1 MFGAIGI
8 GALIG
13 ALGAKQRGGNLLKG
27 ALGGAALGGIGGML
41 GAKYGTGGGLF
52 GFGKKMLPN
61 ALGLGAIG
69 MGTEML
75 GQQEAN
81 QAALAGRRR
90 MMDEEEERRLDR
102 LRKIAGYDIADPKN
116 FLTPDSYFG
125 TNAAR
130 GGAIRRKYE
139 MGGGVDNSGIMSVAE
154 NKPHPL
160 TAFKD
165 LYDRY
170 ITEGV
175 PIAGEQEPL
184 SFKDFFEIIQTK
196 IPKAARGGRVHAAS
210 GMYLGDDGMYD
221 KFLDNPMLTKA
232 QRGEMMMG
240 ENDYNSMEK
249 GPEGYQYDIEIDGD
263 NYDYSFAERFTND
276 PEKKKK
282 IMDMI
287 MMEARLKQPTGR
299 LLQSTIDTTADNQL
313 IGGLGSGGEDR
324 FNRQVELMEDRA
336 MDFGRAVEDDPSFT
350 KAQRGELME
359 MIASRTNPMVF
370 RAQGGIADLDM
381 RSGGESMG
389 PGTGTSD
396 DVPAMLSDG
405 EFVVTAKA
413 VENLG
418 GGDRMMGAR
427 RMYQMMNSL
436 DPNSQK
442 PGEMNYV
449 GRG

>member
-41 GAKYGTGGGLF
+41 GAKYGGGGGLF
-52 GFGKKMLPN
+52 GFGTKMLPN
-61 ALGLGAIG
+61 ALAISGIG
-69 MGTEML
+69 MGTERL

-90 MMDEEEERRLDR
+90 LMDEEEERRIAR
-102 LRKIAGYDIADPKN
+102 LSKIAGYDVADSKN
-116 FLTPDSYFG
+116 FLTPQSYFG
-125 TNAAR
+125 INAAR

-139 MGGGVDNSGIMSVAE
+139 MGGGVDNTGIMSVAE

-196 IPKAARGGRVHAAS
+196 IPKAARGGRVHAAA

-221 KFLDNPMLTKA
+221 KFLDNPMLNK
-232 QRGEMMMG
+232 ESMMG
-240 ENDYNSMEK
+240 ENDYNSMQVDEK
-249 GPEGYQYDIEIDGD
+249 
-263 NYDYSFAERFTND
+263 
-276 PEKKKK
+276 
-282 IMDMI
+282 
-287 MMEARLKQPTGR
+287 AREEYMKG
-299 LLQSTIDTTADNQL
+299 
-313 IGGLGSGGEDR
+313 IGGMQMAAGG
-324 FNRQVELMEDRA
+324 M
-336 MDFGRAVEDDPSFT
+336 
-350 KAQRGELME
+350 
-359 MIASRTNPMVF
+359 
-370 RAQGGIADLDM
+370 ADLDM

-418 GGDRMMGAR
+418 GGDRMMGAK
-427 RMYQMMNSL
+427 RMYQMMNTL

-449 GRG
+449 GHG

>member
-90 MMDEEEERRLDR
+90 LMDEEEERRLNR
-102 LRKIAGYDIADPKN
+102 LRQIAGYDIADSKN
-116 FLTPDSYFG
+116 FLTPQSYF
-125 TNAAR
+125 AAR
-130 GGAIRRKYE
+130 GGAIRRKYD
-139 MGGGVDNSGIMSVAE
+139 MGGDVDNSGIMSVAE

-196 IPKAARGGRVHAAS
+196 IPKAARGGRVHAAA

-232 QRGEMMMG
+232 QRGEMMSNALHDFSIQQMLKDNSMINRESILG
-240 ENDYNSMEK
+240 EDDYNSME
-249 GPEGYQYDIEIDGD
+249 IDED
-263 NYDYSFAERFTND
+263 ARAEYMNEVLKR
-276 PEKKKK
+276 
-282 IMDMI
+282 
-287 MMEARLKQPTGR
+287 ARSKQPEGR
-299 LLQSTIDTTADNQL
+299 LLQSTIDTTDQNMRMMGDNMP
-313 IGGLGSGGEDR
+313 S
-324 FNRQVELMEDRA
+324 LMTYRA
-336 MDFGRAVEDDPSFT
+336 
-350 KAQRGELME
+350 RG
-359 MIASRTNPMVF
+359 
-370 RAQGGIADLDM
+370 GGIADLDM
-381 RSGGESMG
+381 RSGGESIG

-418 GGDRMMGAR
+418 GGDRMMGAK
-427 RMYQMMNSL
+427 RMYQMMNTL

-449 GRG
+449 GHG

>member
-41 GAKYGTGGGLF
+41 GAKFGGNAGGLF
-52 GFGKKMLPN
+52 GFGTKMLPN
-61 ALGLGAIG
+61 AAALGGIG

-90 MMDEEEERRLDR
+90 LMDEEEERRLDR
-102 LRKIAGYDIADPKN
+102 LRKIAGYDIADSKN

-125 TNAAR
+125 VNAAR
-130 GGAIRRKYE
+130 GGAIRRRYE

-196 IPKAARGGRVHAAS
+196 IPKAARGGRVHAAA

-221 KFLDNPMLTKA
+221 KFLENPMLN
-232 QRGEMMMG
+232 RESMMG
-240 ENDYNSMEK
+240 ENDYNSMEIDADAQEEYFK
-249 GPEGYQYDIEIDGD
+249 GIGSKFNDMPALGEPVRGTTGMDED
-263 NYDYSFAERFTND
+263 NF
-276 PEKKKK
+276 
-282 IMDMI
+282 IMV
-287 MMEARLKQPTGR
+287 PGP
-299 LLQSTIDTTADNQL
+299 N
-313 IGGLGSGGEDR
+313 G
-324 FNRQVELMEDRA
+324 
-336 MDFGRAVEDDPSFT
+336 
-350 KAQRGELME
+350 E
-359 MIASRTNPMVF
+359 MIKVKPAMREMPGPDADGFFMMPGPDGEMTKVKPAMRGF
-370 RAQGGIADLDM
+370 KAAGGIADLDM

-418 GGDRMMGAR
+418 GGDRMMGAK
-427 RMYQMMNSL
+427 RMYQMMNNL

-449 GRG
+449 GHG

>member
-41 GAKYGTGGGLF
+41 GAKFGGGGGIF
-52 GFGKKMLPN
+52 GFGTKYGNLLP
-61 ALGLGAIG
+61 AAGVV

-90 MMDEEEERRLDR
+90 LMDEEEERRLDR
-102 LRKIAGYDIADPKN
+102 LRQIAGYDIADPKN

-196 IPKAARGGRVHAAS
+196 IPKAARGGRVHAAA

-221 KFLDNPMLTKA
+221 KFLDNPMLN
-232 QRGEMMMG
+232 RESMMG
-240 ENDYNSMEK
+240 ENDYNSME
-249 GPEGYQYDIEIDGD
+249 IDED
-263 NYDYSFAERFTND
+263 AQTEYMNEVLKR
-276 PEKKKK
+276 
-282 IMDMI
+282 
-287 MMEARLKQPTGR
+287 ARSKQPEGR
-299 LLQSTIDTTADNQL
+299 LLQSTIDITDQNMRMMGDNMP
-313 IGGLGSGGEDR
+313 S
-324 FNRQVELMEDRA
+324 LMTYRA
-336 MDFGRAVEDDPSFT
+336 
-350 KAQRGELME
+350 RG
-359 MIASRTNPMVF
+359 
-370 RAQGGIADLDM
+370 GGIADLDM

-418 GGDRMMGAR
+418 GGDRMMGAK

>member
-41 GAKYGTGGGLF
+41 GAKFGGGGGIF
-52 GFGKKMLPN
+52 GFGTKYGNLLP
-61 ALGLGAIG
+61 AAGVV

-90 MMDEEEERRLDR
+90 LMDEEEERRLDR
-102 LRKIAGYDIADPKN
+102 LRQIAGYDIADPKN

-130 GGAIRRKYE
+130 GGSIRRRYE
-139 MGGGVDNSGIMSVAE
+139 MGGDVDNSGIMSVAE

-196 IPKAARGGRVHAAS
+196 IPKAARGGRVHAAA

-221 KFLDNPMLTKA
+221 KFLDNPMLN
-232 QRGEMMMG
+232 RESMMG
-240 ENDYNSMEK
+240 ENDYNSME
-249 GPEGYQYDIEIDGD
+249 IDED
-263 NYDYSFAERFTND
+263 AQTEYMNEVLKR
-276 PEKKKK
+276 
-282 IMDMI
+282 
-287 MMEARLKQPTGR
+287 ARSKQPEGR
-299 LLQSTIDTTADNQL
+299 LLQSTIDITDQNMRMMGDNMP
-313 IGGLGSGGEDR
+313 S
-324 FNRQVELMEDRA
+324 LMTYRA
-336 MDFGRAVEDDPSFT
+336 
-350 KAQRGELME
+350 RG
-359 MIASRTNPMVF
+359 
-370 RAQGGIADLDM
+370 GGIADLDM

-418 GGDRMMGAR
+418 GGDRMMGAK

>member
-41 GAKYGTGGGLF
+41 GAKYGGGAGGIF
-52 GFGKKMLPN
+52 GFGTKYGNLLP
-61 ALGLGAIG
+61 AAGVV

-90 MMDEEEERRLDR
+90 LMDEEEEKRLAR
-102 LRKIAGYDIADPKN
+102 LSKIAGYNIADPKN
-116 FLTPDSYFG
+116 FLTPQSYF
-125 TNAAR
+125 AAR
-130 GGAIRRKYE
+130 GGAIRRKYD
-139 MGGGVDNSGIMSVAE
+139 MGGDVDNSGIMSVAE

-196 IPKAARGGRVHAAS
+196 IPKAARGGRVHAAA

-221 KFLDNPMLTKA
+221 KFLGNPMLTKA

-276 PEKKKK
+276 PEKRKK

-287 MMEARLKQPTGR
+287 MMEARLKQPT
-299 LLQSTIDTTADNQL
+299 
-313 IGGLGSGGEDR
+313 
-324 FNRQVELMEDRA
+324 
-336 MDFGRAVEDDPSFT
+336 
-350 KAQRGELME
+350 
-359 MIASRTNPMVF
+359 
-370 RAQGGIADLDM
+370 
-381 RSGGESMG
+381 
-389 PGTGTSD
+389 
-396 DVPAMLSDG
+396 
-405 EFVVTAKA
+405 
-413 VENLG
+413 
-418 GGDRMMGAR
+418 
-427 RMYQMMNSL
+427 
-436 DPNSQK
+436 
-442 PGEMNYV
+442 
-449 GRG
+449 

>member
-41 GAKYGTGGGLF
+41 GAKYGGGGGGLF
-52 GFGKKMLPN
+52 GFGTKMLPN
-61 ALGLGAIG
+61 AIGLGAIG

-90 MMDEEEERRLDR
+90 LMDEEEERRLNR
-102 LRKIAGYDIADPKN
+102 LRQIAGYDIADSKN
-116 FLTPDSYFG
+116 FLTPQSYF
-125 TNAAR
+125 AAR
-130 GGAIRRKYE
+130 GGAIRRKYD
-139 MGGGVDNSGIMSVAE
+139 MGGDVDNSGIMSVAE

-232 QRGEMMMG
+232 QRGEMMSNALHDFSIQQMLKDNSMINRESILG
-240 ENDYNSMEK
+240 EDDYNSME
-249 GPEGYQYDIEIDGD
+249 IDED
-263 NYDYSFAERFTND
+263 ARAEYMNEVLKR
-276 PEKKKK
+276 
-282 IMDMI
+282 
-287 MMEARLKQPTGR
+287 ARSKQPEGR
-299 LLQSTIDTTADNQL
+299 LLQSTIDTTDQNMRMMGDNMP
-313 IGGLGSGGEDR
+313 S
-324 FNRQVELMEDRA
+324 LMTYRA
-336 MDFGRAVEDDPSFT
+336 
-350 KAQRGELME
+350 RG
-359 MIASRTNPMVF
+359 
-370 RAQGGIADLDM
+370 GGIADLDM
-381 RSGGESMG
+381 RSGGESIG

-418 GGDRMMGAR
+418 GGDRMMGAK
-427 RMYQMMNSL
+427 RMYQMMNTL

-449 GRG
+449 GHG

>member
-52 GFGKKMLPN
+52 GFGKEMLPN

-90 MMDEEEERRLDR
+90 MMDEEEERRLNR
-102 LRKIAGYDIADPKN
+102 LRQIAGYDIADSKN
-116 FLTPDSYFG
+116 FLTPQSYF
-125 TNAAR
+125 AAR
-130 GGAIRRKYE
+130 GGAIRRKYD
-139 MGGGVDNSGIMSVAE
+139 MGGDVDNSGIMSVAE

-196 IPKAARGGRVHAAS
+196 IPKAARGGRVHAAA

-221 KFLDNPMLTKA
+221 KFLDNPMLN
-232 QRGEMMMG
+232 RESMMG
-240 ENDYNSMEK
+240 ENDYNSME
-249 GPEGYQYDIEIDGD
+249 IDED
-263 NYDYSFAERFTND
+263 AQTEYMNEVLKR
-276 PEKKKK
+276 
-282 IMDMI
+282 
-287 MMEARLKQPTGR
+287 ARSKQPEGR
-299 LLQSTIDTTADNQL
+299 LLQSTIDITDQNMRMMGDNMP
-313 IGGLGSGGEDR
+313 S
-324 FNRQVELMEDRA
+324 LMTYRA
-336 MDFGRAVEDDPSFT
+336 
-350 KAQRGELME
+350 RG
-359 MIASRTNPMVF
+359 
-370 RAQGGIADLDM
+370 GGIADLDM

-418 GGDRMMGAR
+418 GGDRMMGAK

>member
-41 GAKYGTGGGLF
+41 GAKYGGGAGGLF
-52 GFGKKMLPN
+52 GFGKTMLPN
-61 ALGLGAIG
+61 AIGLGAIG

-90 MMDEEEERRLDR
+90 MMDEEEERRIAR
-102 LRKIAGYDIADPKN
+102 LSKIAGYDVADSKN
-116 FLTPDSYFG
+116 FLTPQSYFG
-125 TNAAR
+125 INAAR

-154 NKPHPL
+154 NKTHPL

-196 IPKAARGGRVHAAS
+196 IPKAARGGRVHAAG
-210 GMYLGDDGMYD
+210 GMYLGNDGMYD
-221 KFLDNPMLTKA
+221 KFLDNPMLNK
-232 QRGEMMMG
+232 ESMMG
-240 ENDYNSMEK
+240 EDDYNSMEIDEDAQTRYINELLK
-249 GPEGYQYDIEIDGD
+249 KRATEGEYEYPIGKPGMGEGEYPIGKPGMGEYQL
-263 NYDYSFAERFTND
+263 
-276 PEKKKK
+276 P
-282 IMDMI
+282 
-287 MMEARLKQPTGR
+287 
-299 LLQSTIDTTADNQL
+299 
-313 IGGLGSGGEDR
+313 IGKPGMGEYQ
-324 FNRQVELMEDRA
+324 F
-336 MDFGRAVEDDPSFT
+336 
-350 KAQRGELME
+350 KA
-359 MIASRTNPMVF
+359 A
-370 RAQGGIADLDM
+370 GGIADLDM

-418 GGDRMMGAR
+418 GGDRMMGAK
-427 RMYQMMNSL
+427 RMYQMMNTL

-449 GRG
+449 GHG

>member
-41 GAKYGTGGGLF
+41 GAKYGGGGGLF
-52 GFGKKMLPN
+52 GFGTKMLPN
-61 ALGLGAIG
+61 AAALAGIG

-90 MMDEEEERRLDR
+90 LMDEEEERRLDR
-102 LRKIAGYDIADPKN
+102 LRQIAGYDIADSKN
-116 FLTPDSYFG
+116 FLTPQSYF
-125 TNAAR
+125 AAR
-130 GGAIRRKYE
+130 GGAIRKKYE

-196 IPKAARGGRVHAAS
+196 IPKAARGGRVHAAA

-249 GPEGYQYDIEIDGD
+249 GPEGYQYDIEVDGMNKKFNFD
-263 NYDYSFAERFTND
+263 ELLTEEGLEEFLKKRAIKGNYGN
-276 PEKKKK
+276 P
-282 IMDMI
+282 I
-287 MMEARLKQPTGR
+287 GR
-299 LLQSTIDTTADNQL
+299 P
-313 IGGLGSGGEDR
+313 GMGEYE
-324 FNRQVELMEDRA
+324 F
-336 MDFGRAVEDDPSFT
+336 
-350 KAQRGELME
+350 KA
-359 MIASRTNPMVF
+359 A
-370 RAQGGIADLDM
+370 GGIADLDM
-381 RSGGESMG
+381 RSGGESIG

-418 GGDRMMGAR
+418 GGDRMMGAK

-449 GRG
+449 GHG

>member
-27 ALGGAALGGIGGML
+27 ALSGAALGGIGGML
-41 GAKYGTGGGLF
+41 GNKFGIGGAGTKAGGLF
-52 GFGKKMLPN
+52 GFGQKMLPN
-61 ALGLGAIG
+61 ALAIGGIG

-102 LRKIAGYDIADPKN
+102 LRQIAGYDIADPRN

-130 GGAIRRKYE
+130 GGAIRRKYD
-139 MGGGVDNSGIMSVAE
+139 MGGDVDNSGIMSVAE

-196 IPKAARGGRVHAAS
+196 IPKAARGGRVHAAA

-240 ENDYNSMEK
+240 ENDYNSME
-249 GPEGYQYDIEIDGD
+249 IDED
-263 NYDYSFAERFTND
+263 AQAEYMNEVLKR
-276 PEKKKK
+276 
-282 IMDMI
+282 
-287 MMEARLKQPTGR
+287 ARSKQPEGR
-299 LLQSTIDTTADNQL
+299 LLQSTIDITDQNMRMMGDNMP
-313 IGGLGSGGEDR
+313 S
-324 FNRQVELMEDRA
+324 LMTYRA
-336 MDFGRAVEDDPSFT
+336 
-350 KAQRGELME
+350 RG
-359 MIASRTNPMVF
+359 
-370 RAQGGIADLDM
+370 GGIADLDM
-381 RSGGESMG
+381 RSGGESIG

-418 GGDRMMGAR
+418 GGDRMMGAK
-427 RMYQMMNSL
+427 RMYQMMNTL

>member
-41 GAKYGTGGGLF
+41 GAKYGGGAGGIF
-52 GFGKKMLPN
+52 GFGTKYGNLLP
-61 ALGLGAIG
+61 AAGVV

-81 QAALAGRRR
+81 QAALASKRRL
-90 MMDEEEERRLDR
+90 MDEEEERRLDR
-102 LRKIAGYDIADPKN
+102 LRQIAGYDIADSKN
-116 FLTPDSYFG
+116 FLTPQSYF
-125 TNAAR
+125 AAR

-139 MGGGVDNSGIMSVAE
+139 MGGDVDNSGIMSVAE

-196 IPKAARGGRVHAAS
+196 IPKAARGGRVYAAS

-221 KFLDNPMLTKA
+221 KFLDNPMLN
-232 QRGEMMMG
+232 RESMMG
-240 ENDYNSMEK
+240 ENDYNSME
-249 GPEGYQYDIEIDGD
+249 IDED
-263 NYDYSFAERFTND
+263 AQAEYMNEVLKR
-276 PEKKKK
+276 
-282 IMDMI
+282 
-287 MMEARLKQPTGR
+287 ARSKQPEGR
-299 LLQSTIDTTADNQL
+299 LLQSTIDITDQNMRMMGDNMP
-313 IGGLGSGGEDR
+313 S
-324 FNRQVELMEDRA
+324 LMTYRA
-336 MDFGRAVEDDPSFT
+336 
-350 KAQRGELME
+350 RG
-359 MIASRTNPMVF
+359 
-370 RAQGGIADLDM
+370 GGIADLDM

-418 GGDRMMGAR
+418 GGDRMMGAK

>member
-41 GAKYGTGGGLF
+41 GAKYGGGGGLF
-52 GFGKKMLPN
+52 GFGTKMLPN
-61 ALGLGAIG
+61 AAALAGIG

-90 MMDEEEERRLDR
+90 LMDEEEERRLDR

-125 TNAAR
+125 VNAAR

-196 IPKAARGGRVHAAS
+196 IPKAARGGRVHAAA

-232 QRGEMMMG
+232 QRGEMMLTKAQRGEMMMG
-240 ENDYNSMEK
+240 ENDYNSME
-249 GPEGYQYDIEIDGD
+249 IDED
-263 NYDYSFAERFTND
+263 AQAEYMNEVLKR
-276 PEKKKK
+276 
-282 IMDMI
+282 
-287 MMEARLKQPTGR
+287 ARSKQPEGR
-299 LLQSTIDTTADNQL
+299 LLQSTIDITDQNMRMMGDNMP
-313 IGGLGSGGEDR
+313 S
-324 FNRQVELMEDRA
+324 LMTYRA
-336 MDFGRAVEDDPSFT
+336 
-350 KAQRGELME
+350 RG
-359 MIASRTNPMVF
+359 
-370 RAQGGIADLDM
+370 GGIADLDM

-427 RMYQMMNSL
+427 RMYQMMNTL

>member
-27 ALGGAALGGIGGML
+27 ALSGAALGGIGGML
-41 GAKYGTGGGLF
+41 GNKFGIGGAGTKAGGLF
-52 GFGKKMLPN
+52 GFGQKMLPN
-61 ALGLGAIG
+61 ALAIGGIG

-102 LRKIAGYDIADPKN
+102 LRQIAGYDIADPRN

-125 TNAAR
+125 INAAR
-130 GGAIRRKYE
+130 GGAIRRKYD
-139 MGGGVDNSGIMSVAE
+139 MGGDVDNSGIMSVAE

-196 IPKAARGGRVHAAS
+196 IPKAARGGRVHAAA

-240 ENDYNSMEK
+240 ENDYNSME
-249 GPEGYQYDIEIDGD
+249 IDED
-263 NYDYSFAERFTND
+263 AQAEYMNEVLKR
-276 PEKKKK
+276 
-282 IMDMI
+282 
-287 MMEARLKQPTGR
+287 ARSKQPEGR
-299 LLQSTIDTTADNQL
+299 LLQSTIDITDQNMRMMGDNMP
-313 IGGLGSGGEDR
+313 S
-324 FNRQVELMEDRA
+324 LMTYRA
-336 MDFGRAVEDDPSFT
+336 
-350 KAQRGELME
+350 RG
-359 MIASRTNPMVF
+359 
-370 RAQGGIADLDM
+370 GGIADLDM
-381 RSGGESMG
+381 RSGGESIG

-418 GGDRMMGAR
+418 GGDRMMGAK
-427 RMYQMMNSL
+427 RMYQMMNTL

-449 GRG
+449 GHG

>member
-125 TNAAR
+125 LNAAR
-130 GGAIRRKYE
+130 GGAIRRKYD
-139 MGGGVDNSGIMSVAE
+139 MGGDVDNSGIMSVAE

-196 IPKAARGGRVHAAS
+196 IPKAARGGRVHAAA

-221 KFLDNPMLTKA
+221 KFLDNPMLN
-232 QRGEMMMG
+232 RESMMG
-240 ENDYNSMEK
+240 ENDYNSME
-249 GPEGYQYDIEIDGD
+249 IDED
-263 NYDYSFAERFTND
+263 AQAEYMNEVLKR
-276 PEKKKK
+276 
-282 IMDMI
+282 
-287 MMEARLKQPTGR
+287 ARSKQPEGR
-299 LLQSTIDTTADNQL
+299 LLQSTIDTTDQNMRMMGDNMP
-313 IGGLGSGGEDR
+313 S
-324 FNRQVELMEDRA
+324 LMTYRA
-336 MDFGRAVEDDPSFT
+336 
-350 KAQRGELME
+350 RG
-359 MIASRTNPMVF
+359 
-370 RAQGGIADLDM
+370 GGIADLDM
-381 RSGGESMG
+381 RSGGESIG

-418 GGDRMMGAR
+418 GGDRMMGAK
-427 RMYQMMNSL
+427 RMYQMMNTL

-449 GRG
+449 GHG

>member
-41 GAKYGTGGGLF
+41 GAKYGGGAGGLF
-52 GFGKKMLPN
+52 GFGNKMLPN
-61 ALGLGAIG
+61 AIGLGAIG

-90 MMDEEEERRLDR
+90 LMDEEEERRIAR
-102 LRKIAGYDIADPKN
+102 LSKIAGYDVADSKN

-125 TNAAR
+125 LNAAR
-130 GGAIRRKYE
+130 GGSIRRRYE
-139 MGGGVDNSGIMSVAE
+139 MGGDVDNSGIMSVAE

-196 IPKAARGGRVHAAS
+196 IPKAARGGRVHAAA

-221 KFLDNPMLTKA
+221 KFLDNPMLN
-232 QRGEMMMG
+232 RESMMG
-240 ENDYNSMEK
+240 EDDYNSME
-249 GPEGYQYDIEIDGD
+249 IDED
-263 NYDYSFAERFTND
+263 
-276 PEKKKK
+276 
-282 IMDMI
+282 
-287 MMEARLKQPTGR
+287 AREEYMNEVLKRARSKQPEGR
-299 LLQSTIDTTADNQL
+299 LLQSTIDITDQNMRMMGDNMP
-313 IGGLGSGGEDR
+313 S
-324 FNRQVELMEDRA
+324 LMTYRA
-336 MDFGRAVEDDPSFT
+336 
-350 KAQRGELME
+350 RG
-359 MIASRTNPMVF
+359 
-370 RAQGGIADLDM
+370 GGIADLDM
-381 RSGGESMG
+381 RSGGESIG

-418 GGDRMMGAR
+418 GGDRMMGAK
-427 RMYQMMNSL
+427 RMYQMMNTL

-449 GRG
+449 GHG

>member
-52 GFGKKMLPN
+52 GFGKEMLPN

-90 MMDEEEERRLDR
+90 MMDEEEERRLNR
-102 LRKIAGYDIADPKN
+102 LRQIAGYDIADSKN
-116 FLTPDSYFG
+116 FLTPQSYF
-125 TNAAR
+125 AAR
-130 GGAIRRKYE
+130 GGAIRRKYD
-139 MGGGVDNSGIMSVAE
+139 MGGDVDNSGIMSVAE

-196 IPKAARGGRVHAAS
+196 IPKAARGGRVHAAA

-232 QRGEMMMG
+232 QRGEMMLTKAQRGEMMMG
-240 ENDYNSMEK
+240 ENDYNSMEIDEDAREEYIK
-249 GPEGYQYDIEIDGD
+249 G
-263 NYDYSFAERFTND
+263 
-276 PEKKKK
+276 
-282 IMDMI
+282 
-287 MMEARLKQPTGR
+287 
-299 LLQSTIDTTADNQL
+299 
-313 IGGLGSGGEDR
+313 IGGM
-324 FNRQVELMEDRA
+324 QM
-336 MDFGRAVEDDPSFT
+336 
-350 KAQRGELME
+350 
-359 MIASRTNPMVF
+359 AS
-370 RAQGGIADLDM
+370 GGIADLDM
-381 RSGGESMG
+381 RSGGESIG

-418 GGDRMMGAR
+418 GGDRMMGAK
-427 RMYQMMNSL
+427 RMYQMMNTL

-449 GRG
+449 GHG

>member
-27 ALGGAALGGIGGML
+27 ALSGAALGGIGGML
-41 GAKYGTGGGLF
+41 GNKFGIGGAGTKAGGLF
-52 GFGKKMLPN
+52 GFGQKMLPN
-61 ALGLGAIG
+61 ALAIGGIG

-102 LRKIAGYDIADPKN
+102 LRQIAGYDIADPRN

-130 GGAIRRKYE
+130 GGAIRRKYD
-139 MGGGVDNSGIMSVAE
+139 MGGDVDNSGIMSVAE

-196 IPKAARGGRVHAAS
+196 IPKAARGGRVHAAA

-240 ENDYNSMEK
+240 ENDYNSME
-249 GPEGYQYDIEIDGD
+249 IDED
-263 NYDYSFAERFTND
+263 AQAEYMNEVLKR
-276 PEKKKK
+276 
-282 IMDMI
+282 
-287 MMEARLKQPTGR
+287 ARSKQPEGR
-299 LLQSTIDTTADNQL
+299 LLQSTIDITDQNMRMMGDNMP
-313 IGGLGSGGEDR
+313 S
-324 FNRQVELMEDRA
+324 LMTYRA
-336 MDFGRAVEDDPSFT
+336 
-350 KAQRGELME
+350 RG
-359 MIASRTNPMVF
+359 
-370 RAQGGIADLDM
+370 GGIADLDM
-381 RSGGESMG
+381 RSGGESIG

-418 GGDRMMGAR
+418 GGDRMIGAK
-427 RMYQMMNSL
+427 RMYQMMNTL

-449 GRG
+449 GHG

>member
-90 MMDEEEERRLDR
+90 LMDEEEERRLDR
-102 LRKIAGYDIADPKN
+102 LRKIAGYDIAEPKI
-116 FLTPDSYFG
+116 FSTPQSYF
-125 TNAAR
+125 AAR
-130 GGAIRRKYE
+130 GGAIRRKYD
-139 MGGGVDNSGIMSVAE
+139 MGGDVDNSGIMSVAE

-196 IPKAARGGRVHAAS
+196 IPKAARGGRVHAAA

-221 KFLDNPMLTKA
+221 KFLDNPMLN
-232 QRGEMMMG
+232 RESMMG
-240 ENDYNSMEK
+240 ENDYNSME
-249 GPEGYQYDIEIDGD
+249 IDED
-263 NYDYSFAERFTND
+263 AQAEYMNEVLKR
-276 PEKKKK
+276 
-282 IMDMI
+282 
-287 MMEARLKQPTGR
+287 ARSKQPEGR
-299 LLQSTIDTTADNQL
+299 LLQSTIDTTDQNMRMMGDNMP
-313 IGGLGSGGEDR
+313 S
-324 FNRQVELMEDRA
+324 LMTYRA
-336 MDFGRAVEDDPSFT
+336 
-350 KAQRGELME
+350 RG
-359 MIASRTNPMVF
+359 
-370 RAQGGIADLDM
+370 GGIADLDM
-381 RSGGESMG
+381 RSGGESIG

-418 GGDRMMGAR
+418 GGDRMMGAK
-427 RMYQMMNSL
+427 RMYQMMNTL

-449 GRG
+449 GHG

>member
-52 GFGKKMLPN
+52 GFGKEMLPN

-90 MMDEEEERRLDR
+90 LMDEEEERRLDR
-102 LRKIAGYDIADPKN
+102 LRQIAGYDIADPKN

-196 IPKAARGGRVHAAS
+196 IPKAARGGRVHAAA

-221 KFLDNPMLTKA
+221 KFLDNPMLN
-232 QRGEMMMG
+232 RESMMG
-240 ENDYNSMEK
+240 ENDYNSME
-249 GPEGYQYDIEIDGD
+249 IDED
-263 NYDYSFAERFTND
+263 AQTEYMNEVLKR
-276 PEKKKK
+276 
-282 IMDMI
+282 
-287 MMEARLKQPTGR
+287 ARSKQPEGR
-299 LLQSTIDTTADNQL
+299 LLQSTIDITDQNMRMMGDNMP
-313 IGGLGSGGEDR
+313 S
-324 FNRQVELMEDRA
+324 LMTYRA
-336 MDFGRAVEDDPSFT
+336 
-350 KAQRGELME
+350 RG
-359 MIASRTNPMVF
+359 
-370 RAQGGIADLDM
+370 GGIADLDM

-418 GGDRMMGAR
+418 GGDRMMGAK

>member
-102 LRKIAGYDIADPKN
+102 LRKIAGYDIADSKN
-116 FLTPDSYFG
+116 FLTPQSYF
-125 TNAAR
+125 AAR
-130 GGAIRRKYE
+130 GGAIRRKYD
-139 MGGGVDNSGIMSVAE
+139 MGGDVDNSGIMSVAE

-196 IPKAARGGRVHAAS
+196 IPKAARGGRVHAAA

-221 KFLDNPMLTKA
+221 KFLDNPMLSRETIIEENPMLTKA
-232 QRGEMMMG
+232 QRGEMMSNEFDDFSNREMLKDNSMLTKAQRG
-240 ENDYNSMEK
+240 EMMSNALHDFSVQQMLKDNSMINRESILGEDDYNSME
-249 GPEGYQYDIEIDGD
+249 IDED
-263 NYDYSFAERFTND
+263 ARAEYMNEVLKR
-276 PEKKKK
+276 
-282 IMDMI
+282 
-287 MMEARLKQPTGR
+287 ARSKQPEGR
-299 LLQSTIDTTADNQL
+299 LLQSTIDITDQNMRMMGDNMP
-313 IGGLGSGGEDR
+313 S
-324 FNRQVELMEDRA
+324 LMTYRA
-336 MDFGRAVEDDPSFT
+336 
-350 KAQRGELME
+350 RG
-359 MIASRTNPMVF
+359 
-370 RAQGGIADLDM
+370 GGIADLDM
-381 RSGGESMG
+381 RSGGESIG

-418 GGDRMMGAR
+418 GGDRMMGAK
-427 RMYQMMNSL
+427 RMYQMMNTL

-449 GRG
+449 GHG

>member
-125 TNAAR
+125 LNAAR
-130 GGAIRRKYE
+130 GGAIRRRYE

-221 KFLDNPMLTKA
+221 KFLDNPMLN
-232 QRGEMMMG
+232 RESMMG
-240 ENDYNSMEK
+240 ENDYNSME
-249 GPEGYQYDIEIDGD
+249 IDED
-263 NYDYSFAERFTND
+263 AQAEYMNEVLKR
-276 PEKKKK
+276 
-282 IMDMI
+282 
-287 MMEARLKQPTGR
+287 ARSKQPEGR
-299 LLQSTIDTTADNQL
+299 LLQSTIDTTDQNMRMMGDNMP
-313 IGGLGSGGEDR
+313 S
-324 FNRQVELMEDRA
+324 LMTYRA
-336 MDFGRAVEDDPSFT
+336 
-350 KAQRGELME
+350 RG
-359 MIASRTNPMVF
+359 
-370 RAQGGIADLDM
+370 GGIADLDM
-381 RSGGESMG
+381 RSGGESIG

-427 RMYQMMNSL
+427 RMYQMMNTL

-449 GRG
+449 GHG

>member
-41 GAKYGTGGGLF
+41 GAKYGGGAGGLF
-52 GFGKKMLPN
+52 GFGSKMLPN
-61 ALGLGAIG
+61 ALAISGIG

-81 QAALAGRRR
+81 QAALAGRRNL
-90 MMDEEEERRLDR
+90 MDEEEERRLAR
-102 LRKIAGYDIADPKN
+102 LSKIAGYDVADSKN
-116 FLTPDSYFG
+116 FLTPQSYFG
-125 TNAAR
+125 INAAR

-154 NKPHPL
+154 NKTHPL

-196 IPKAARGGRVHAAS
+196 IPKAARGGRVHAAG
-210 GMYLGDDGMYD
+210 GMYLGNDGMYD
-221 KFLDNPMLTKA
+221 KFLDNPMLNK
-232 QRGEMMMG
+232 ESMMG
-240 ENDYNSMEK
+240 EDDYNSMEIDEDAQTRYINELLK
-249 GPEGYQYDIEIDGD
+249 KRATEGEYEYPIGKPGMGEGEYPIGKPGMGEYQL
-263 NYDYSFAERFTND
+263 
-276 PEKKKK
+276 P
-282 IMDMI
+282 
-287 MMEARLKQPTGR
+287 
-299 LLQSTIDTTADNQL
+299 
-313 IGGLGSGGEDR
+313 IGKPGMGEYQ
-324 FNRQVELMEDRA
+324 F
-336 MDFGRAVEDDPSFT
+336 
-350 KAQRGELME
+350 KA
-359 MIASRTNPMVF
+359 A
-370 RAQGGIADLDM
+370 GGIADLDM

-418 GGDRMMGAR
+418 GGDRMMGAK
-427 RMYQMMNSL
+427 RMYQMMNTL

-449 GRG
+449 GHG

>member
-102 LRKIAGYDIADPKN
+102 LRKIAGYDIADPRN

-125 TNAAR
+125 INAAR
-130 GGAIRRKYE
+130 GGAIRRRYE

-221 KFLDNPMLTKA
+221 KFLNNPMLTKA

-240 ENDYNSMEK
+240 ENDYNSME
-249 GPEGYQYDIEIDGD
+249 
-263 NYDYSFAERFTND
+263 
-276 PEKKKK
+276 
-282 IMDMI
+282 
-287 MMEARLKQPTGR
+287 
-299 LLQSTIDTTADNQL
+299 IDTD
-313 IGGLGSGGEDR
+313 
-324 FNRQVELMEDRA
+324 
-336 MDFGRAVEDDPSFT
+336 
-350 KAQRGELME
+350 AQRNYLDGIMNAEPAFRGTPGMDEDGFVMIPGPDGTMVKVKPAMKEMPGADEDGLFMVPGPDGEMTKVKPAMRQLPGPDADGFFMMPGPDGE
-359 MIASRTNPMVF
+359 MTKVKPAMRGF
-370 RAQGGIADLDM
+370 KAAGGIADLDM
-381 RSGGESMG
+381 RSGGESIG

-418 GGDRMMGAR
+418 GGDRMIGAK
-427 RMYQMMNSL
+427 RMYQMMNTL

-449 GRG
+449 GHG

>member
-116 FLTPDSYFG
+116 FLTPQSYF
-125 TNAAR
+125 AAR
-130 GGAIRRKYE
+130 GGAIRRKYD
-139 MGGGVDNSGIMSVAE
+139 MGGDVDNSGIMSVAE

-196 IPKAARGGRVHAAS
+196 IPKAARGGRVHAAA

-221 KFLDNPMLTKA
+221 KFLDNPMLN
-232 QRGEMMMG
+232 RESMMG
-240 ENDYNSMEK
+240 ENDYNSME
-249 GPEGYQYDIEIDGD
+249 IDED
-263 NYDYSFAERFTND
+263 AQAEYMNEVLKR
-276 PEKKKK
+276 
-282 IMDMI
+282 
-287 MMEARLKQPTGR
+287 ARSKQPEGR
-299 LLQSTIDTTADNQL
+299 LLQSTIDTTDQNMRMMGDNMP
-313 IGGLGSGGEDR
+313 S
-324 FNRQVELMEDRA
+324 LMTYRA
-336 MDFGRAVEDDPSFT
+336 
-350 KAQRGELME
+350 RG
-359 MIASRTNPMVF
+359 
-370 RAQGGIADLDM
+370 GGIADLDM
-381 RSGGESMG
+381 RSGGESIG

-418 GGDRMMGAR
+418 GGDRMMGAK
-427 RMYQMMNSL
+427 RMYQMMNTL

-449 GRG
+449 GHG

>member
-1 MFGAIGI
+1 
-8 GALIG
+8 
-13 ALGAKQRGGNLLKG
+13 
-27 ALGGAALGGIGGML
+27 
-41 GAKYGTGGGLF
+41 
-52 GFGKKMLPN
+52 MLPN

-90 MMDEEEERRLDR
+90 MMDEEEERRLNR
-102 LRKIAGYDIADPKN
+102 LRQIAGYDIADSKN
-116 FLTPDSYFG
+116 FLTPQSYF
-125 TNAAR
+125 AAR
-130 GGAIRRKYE
+130 GGAIRRKYD
-139 MGGGVDNSGIMSVAE
+139 MGGDVDNSGIMSVAE

-196 IPKAARGGRVHAAS
+196 IPKAARGGRVHAAA

-221 KFLDNPMLTKA
+221 KFLDNPMLN
-232 QRGEMMMG
+232 RESMMG
-240 ENDYNSMEK
+240 ENDYNSME
-249 GPEGYQYDIEIDGD
+249 IDED
-263 NYDYSFAERFTND
+263 AQTEYMNEVLKR
-276 PEKKKK
+276 
-282 IMDMI
+282 
-287 MMEARLKQPTGR
+287 ARSKQPEGR
-299 LLQSTIDTTADNQL
+299 LLQSTIYITDQNMRMMGDNMP
-313 IGGLGSGGEDR
+313 S
-324 FNRQVELMEDRA
+324 LMTYRA
-336 MDFGRAVEDDPSFT
+336 
-350 KAQRGELME
+350 RG
-359 MIASRTNPMVF
+359 
-370 RAQGGIADLDM
+370 GGIADLDM
-381 RSGGESMG
+381 LSGGESMG
-389 PGTGTSD
+389 PGTVTSD

-418 GGDRMMGAR
+418 GGDRMMGAK

>member
-90 MMDEEEERRLDR
+90 LMDEEEERRLNR
-102 LRKIAGYDIADPKN
+102 LRQIAGYDIADSKN
-116 FLTPDSYFG
+116 FLTPQSYF
-125 TNAAR
+125 AAR
-130 GGAIRRKYE
+130 GGAIRRKYD
-139 MGGGVDNSGIMSVAE
+139 MGGDVDNSGIMSVAE

-232 QRGEMMMG
+232 QRGEMMSNALHDFSIQQMLKDNSMINRESILG
-240 ENDYNSMEK
+240 EDDYNSME
-249 GPEGYQYDIEIDGD
+249 IDED
-263 NYDYSFAERFTND
+263 ARAEYMNEVLKR
-276 PEKKKK
+276 
-282 IMDMI
+282 
-287 MMEARLKQPTGR
+287 ARSKQPEGR
-299 LLQSTIDTTADNQL
+299 LLQSTIDTTDQNMRMMGDNMP
-313 IGGLGSGGEDR
+313 S
-324 FNRQVELMEDRA
+324 LMTYRA
-336 MDFGRAVEDDPSFT
+336 
-350 KAQRGELME
+350 RG
-359 MIASRTNPMVF
+359 
-370 RAQGGIADLDM
+370 GGIADLDM
-381 RSGGESMG
+381 RSGGESIG

-418 GGDRMMGAR
+418 GGDRMMGAK
-427 RMYQMMNSL
+427 RMYQMMNTL

-449 GRG
+449 GHG